1 MVQIFAS
8 SNLLIFNS
16 GLFKGPILDSIS
28 GSEPLLSFEPEPY
41 FNLLSDLG
49 LHEVHTFIWRT
60 PVYWYNSLYEYFE
73 SKRERI
79 YFLDIQFLRILDLQI
94 LNF

>member
-8 SNLLIFNS
+8 SNLVIFNS

-28 GSEPLLSFEPEPY
+28 GSEPLLSFEPEPD

-49 LHEVHTFIWRT
+49 LHEVRTFIWRT
-60 PVYWYNSLYEYFE
+60 PIHWYNPLYEYFE
-73 SKRERI
+73 SRLGMI
-79 YFLDIQFLRILDLQI
+79 CF
-94 LNF
+94 